1 MLTDLISNPIET
13 IKTLL
18 ISLPAIFLALS
29 AHEAAHG
36 WVADRC
42 GDPTARLMGRVTL
55 NPLKHLDPIGFLCM
69 MFAGFGWAKPVPV
82 NPLNY
87 RNYRKDDLR
96 VSLAGITA
104 NLILFLLAFI
114 IAVSMITAAYSSVPG
129 FDSMEA
135 YLQHLEDNHLTD
147 ENGVARENIAAIWK
161 NEDEAFLSLIEEGEK
176 AYVINPNKLFAETKS
191 VYYSLV
197 AGDVFKDSSL
207 SSGAYLVS
215 VAWGNAAGIAFQVL
229 LYFIYLNLGLAAFNL
244 IPLPPLDGYHVLNDL
259 VLKRPLFADI
269 KAQRTASG
277 ILIALILMGNIS
289 PRLDVV
295 SIVISF
301 VRDKILSGASIVWNS
316 VLSLL
321 NII

>member
-176 AYVINPNKLFAETKS
+176 AYVINSNKLFAETKS